1 MTLLETLGAIL
12 VGLIVLAGAALGLS
26 GAFSSSKL
34 GETEQNLVTLRMQV
48 QHMFSGSADYSG
60 LDNALA
66 LKAGVVPKSFIK
78 GEYLKNAF
86 GGDITLAPVT
96 ADAAFSIELT
106 TIPQEE
112 CTKLAKF
119 QTDAWLAVDVNGHA
133 VDRLSDSI
141 VTDIVSY
148 CADTNNI
155 LFTAR

>member
-12 VGLIVLAGAALGLS
+12 VGLIILAGAALGLNA
-26 GAFSSSKL
+26 AFSSSKL
-34 GETEQNLVTLRMQV
+34 GETEQNLVTLRMQI
-48 QHMFSGSADYSG
+48 QHMFSGAADYSG
-60 LDNALA
+60 LDNSLA

-78 GEYLKNAF
+78 GESLKNAF
-86 GGDITLAPVT
+86 GGDITLVPVT

-119 QTDAWLAVDVNGHA
+119 QTDAWLGVDVNGHA
-133 VDRLSDSI
+133 VDRLSST
-141 VTDIVSY
+141 VVSDIVSY
-148 CADTNNI
+148 CEENNTI

>member
-12 VGLIVLAGAALGLS
+12 VGLIILAGAALGLNA
-26 GAFSSSKL
+26 AFSSSKL

-60 LDNALA
+60 LDNSLA

-78 GEYLKNAF
+78 GEVLKNAF
-86 GGDITLAPVT
+86 GGNITLASVT

-106 TIPQEE
+106 SIPQEE

-119 QTDAWLAVDVNGHA
+119 QTDAWLGVDVNGHV
-133 VDRLSDSI
+133 VDRLSDTV

-148 CADTNNI
+148 CEDTNTI

>member
-12 VGLIVLAGAALGLS
+12 VGLIVLAGAALGLNA
-26 GAFSSSKL
+26 AFSSSKL

-48 QHMFSGSADYSG
+48 QHMFSGNADYAG

-86 GGDITLAPVT
+86 GGEITLAPVST
-96 ADAAFSIELT
+96 DAGFSIELT
-106 TIPQEE
+106 SIPQEE

-119 QTDAWLAVDVNGHA
+119 QTDAWLGVDVNGHE
-133 VDRLSDSI
+133 VNRLSDTVVS
-141 VTDIVSY
+141 DIVGFCEDSN
-148 CADTNNI
+148 TI